1 MFNIDCPYVTSN
13 YEQDTVSSSSLYIVW
28 NDISAGIINCT
39 LLLSSESFKRCLP
52 EFSFCWQMSFFKW
65 LNWPSFFNIFDDLGV
80 GGIWADLFSI
90 MMSHIIIVF
99 SVVSTLFPQIP
110 LVRDLFISDCRV
122 SCLFVVSISVKK
134 LPIIVSSQV
143 STVLSVSSIVLLQT
157 PLVSVYFLLL

>member
-1 MFNIDCPYVTSN
+1 MFNIDFPSVTLI
-13 YEQDTVSSSSLYIVW
+13 YKQDTVSSSSLYIVW

-39 LLLSSESFKRCLP
+39 WLISSKSCKLCLC
-52 EFSFCWQMSFFKW
+52 EFSFFWQMSFFKRF
-65 LNWPSFFNIFDDLGV
+65 NGPNFFNIFDDLGGV
-80 GGIWADLFSI
+80 WADLFSN
-90 MMSHIIIVF
+90 MMSHIITVF

-122 SCLFVVSISVKK
+122 SCLFVVSSSVKK

-143 STVLSVSSIVLLQT
+143 FTVLSVSSIVLLQT